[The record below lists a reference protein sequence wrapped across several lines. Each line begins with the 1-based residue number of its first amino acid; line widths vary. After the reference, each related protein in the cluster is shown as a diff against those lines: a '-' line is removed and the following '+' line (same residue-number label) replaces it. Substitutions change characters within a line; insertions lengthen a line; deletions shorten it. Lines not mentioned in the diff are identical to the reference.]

1 RIFGRIRRSVMKRIF
16 AMVIGAAFAIALA
29 GSAHAQSSQAPPKA
43 PPGGTMESES
53 TNKHTGP
60 GPNTKEKSQ
69 TVVGMVKKYEAGK
82 KIVVTG
88 PKNKDYSFD
97 LDDNAGVTGDI
108 AVGQKVKVTYFKS
121 DSGQKVTT
129 VAPYEA
135 KASHSR

>member
-1 RIFGRIRRSVMKRIF
+1 MKRIL
-16 AMVIGAAFAIALA
+16 AMVFATSFGMALA
-29 GSAHAQSSQAPPKA
+29 GTAYGQTAQAPPKA

-53 TNKHTGP
+53 THKETGP
-60 GPNTKEKSQ
+60 GPNTKEKSKM
-69 TVVGMVKKYEAGK
+69 VVGTVKKYEAGK

-97 LDDNAGVTGDI
+97 LDENAGVTGDI
-108 AVGQKVKVTYFKS
+108 AVGEKVKVTYSKS

-135 KASHSR
+135 KASHSK